1 MPESFDQAKR
11 IYHQASEA
19 KTVRV
24 SMARSSLL
32 LTEGLSLITLYLCG
46 AIRDGVL
53 PERLSCPVAI

>member
-19 KTVRV
+19 KTVRIP
-24 SMARSSLL
+24 MARSSLL
-32 LTEGLSLITLYLCG
+32 LAAGLSLITPDLCG
-46 AIRDGVL
+46 AIRDSVL

>member
-11 IYHQASEA
+11 IYHQAGEA
-19 KTVRV
+19 KTVRL

-32 LTEGLSLITLYLCG
+32 LTAGLSLITLYLCG
-46 AIRDGVL
+46 AIRAVVL